1 MQKMTASFGYISSGE
16 YSLDVHRNLRP
27 GVIYGDA
34 VSVEGLRYYLNR
46 LSDQAECLDTMKK
59 TLFYGKGAVDRTA
72 AIGGGKARIGQRLEE
87 NGISIDLFHGLLGL
101 ITEVGEIASA
111 LSKGLEEGGS
121 LDRVNLKE
129 ENGDCLWYLAVMAK
143 ALGTSLEE
151 CARVN
156 TAKLKLRYPQNFTE
170 DAAINRDL
178 AAEREVLEGTRRSV
192 PNSLS
197 VSFAEPD
204 PRDEVFTSGSD
215 LDA

>member
-1 MQKMTASFGYISSGE
+1 MQKITSSFGYISSGRYLE
-16 YSLDVHRNLRP
+16 DVQRNLRS

-34 VSVEGLRYYLNR
+34 VSVEGLQYYLNR

-59 TLFYGKGAVDRTA
+59 TLFYGKDAVDRTA
-72 AIGGGKARIGQRLEE
+72 AIESGKARIGQRLEE

-111 LSKGLEEGGS
+111 LSKGLEKGGS

-129 ENGDCLWYLAVMAK
+129 ENGDCFWYQQVICKELDTTFDQS
-143 ALGTSLEE
+143 ALT
-151 CARVN
+151 N